1 MNPAVSRQMDLHNS
15 ARNRMQ
21 KSPGIRK
28 NTPDEKMSELQQN
41 IYSVSSLVKAIKK
54 NLEGEFKDITVVG
67 EITNSKDRDLLERSA
82 YWFFSIKDDTGNGDS
97 QISCYMSGYYAA
109 RANFLPLNGYK
120 VILHGKVSVYE
131 KSGSLRLNVTSMQ
144 FAGDGKLREEFLRL
158 QKKLQ
163 EEGLFDPG
171 LKRPIPSYPNT
182 IGIITSNSGM
192 ALGDIIRQIVS
203 SHFGGRV
210 ILYPAIVQGISAP
223 ESLISQ
229 LRRANSDGVC
239 DVLIIGRG
247 GGSYEELFCF
257 NDERLVREVRKS
269 VIPVIS
275 AVGHTEDHCL
285 CDDAADYFSQ
295 TPTAAGAYVVDVYRN
310 LCSKLPEI
318 QDWLTDYI
326 FRKIEQLRTMTDRS
340 ELQLQKR
347 NPENTIDACRS
358 ILNDFQHRIATSA
371 RNTITGSTDLLSRL
385 TVNLHRVSPLQRI
398 AVGREN
404 LLSAEKT
411 AKLHIEN
418 RQKNLTAELDVIE
431 RSLLRSTPDILKK
444 QKELGFLE
452 EKLHGAAESVL
463 NRAGTRIDALSL
475 KLSELNPLI
484 SSRFARS
491 ITTSADGRPISSVS
505 SVNVGDTVTTVLSD
519 RGRIISKVLEIHPD
533 EDRH

>member
-1 MNPAVSRQMDLHNS
+1 
-15 ARNRMQ
+15 
-21 KSPGIRK
+21 
-28 NTPDEKMSELQQN
+28 MSELQKN
-41 IYSVSSLVKAIKK
+41 IYSVSNLVRAIKK

-82 YWFFSIKDDTGNGDS
+82 YWFFSIKDDTGDGDS

-109 RANFLPLNGYK
+109 KANFLPLNGYK

-171 LKRPIPSYPNT
+171 LKRQIPSYPNT
-182 IGIITSNSGM
+182 IGIITSDSGM

-203 SHFGGRV
+203 SRFGGRI

-257 NDERLVREVRKS
+257 NDERLVREVRNS

-285 CDDAADYFSQ
+285 CDDAADYFCQ
-295 TPTAAGAYVVDVYRN
+295 TPTAAGAYVVDVYRS
-310 LCSKLPEI
+310 LCSRLPEI

-326 FRKIEQLRTMTDRS
+326 FRKVEQLRTLTDRC
-340 ELQLQKR
+340 ELQLQKK

-358 ILNDFQHRIATSA
+358 ILNDFQHRLATSV
-371 RNTITGSTDLLSRL
+371 RNTVTAGTGQLNSL

-411 AKLHIEN
+411 AKLHVEN
-418 RQKNLTAELDVIE
+418 RLKNLTAELDRIE
-431 RSLLRSTPDILKK
+431 NSLLRSTPDILKK
-444 QKELGFLE
+444 QKDLEFME
-452 EKLHGAAESVL
+452 EKLHGAAESFL
-463 NRAGTRIDALSL
+463 NRAGSRIDALAV
-475 KLSELNPLI
+475 KLSAMNPLL

-491 ITTSADGRPISSVS
+491 ITTSADGRPLSSASSVS
-505 SVNVGDTVTTVLSD
+505 VGDTITTVLTD
-519 RGRIISKVLEIHPD
+519 RSRIISKVLEIRSGENQH
-533 EDRH
+533 RNGL